1 MEDLYESSHL
11 YACTSQKYIMTNDG
25 SIVEY
30 EMIKNLVN
38 TLPREVKGPTCKA
51 KHFLTAHTH
60 ALPPFILF
68 LLYFKH
74 GSIKR
79 VVCGFDFEKILYV
92 ISAT

>member
-60 ALPPFILF
+60 ALPLLSSFFYISNMDLSKGLFVDLILRRF
-68 LLYFKH
+68 YM
-74 GSIKR
+74 
-79 VVCGFDFEKILYV
+79 
-92 ISAT
+92 